1 MWWIETQS
9 KWLRITLLL
18 YAVLP
23 ELHDDLCS
31 RLVCPLIGSVFFFFV
46 ADDETIVN
54 VIEDLPKK
62 RASPLRN
69 NKGQH
74 PLAKRPTCATTRVS
88 VQDKTS
94 QLERKETTRQDEN
107 ERPKRKK
114 SQANGAGAPP
124 KAELDCRTDG

>member
-1 MWWIETQS
+1 M
-9 KWLRITLLL
+9 RITLLL

-23 ELHDDLCS
+23 ELHDDLFIH
-31 RLVCPLIGSVFFFFV
+31 LACPLIGSVLFVV
-46 ADDETIVN
+46 ADDETIVK
-54 VIEDLPKK
+54 VIDDLPKK

-74 PLAKRPTCATTRVS
+74 PLTKRPTCATTRVA

-107 ERPKRKK
+107 ERPKRRK

-124 KAELDCRTDG
+124 KAKLDCRTDG

>member
-1 MWWIETQS
+1 M
-9 KWLRITLLL
+9 
-18 YAVLP
+18 
-23 ELHDDLCS
+23 
-31 RLVCPLIGSVFFFFV
+31 
-46 ADDETIVN
+46 ADDETIVK

-62 RASPLRN
+62 LASPLRN

-74 PLAKRPTCATTRVS
+74 PLAKRLTCATTRVS

-94 QLERKETTRQDEN
+94 QLERKETTRQDES
-107 ERPKRKK
+107 ERPKRRK